1 MSASPRN
8 VALVALLSMAS
19 LSACVADEGEPGT
32 ATAAA
37 TQGGRQCFRPGDV
50 NSFSPVGDD
59 VVYLRVGANRW
70 FRAEILGTCPD
81 IDYSQRVAIRSRGT
95 NWVCQGMDAEFFV
108 PGPLGVDRCPI
119 TSVRRLTDEEVQA
132 YRAQQR

>member
-1 MSASPRN
+1 MSAMPRN
-8 VALVALLSMAS
+8 LALAALLAIGS
-19 LSACVADEGEPGT
+19 LSACVPDDGEP

-37 TQGGRQCFRPGDV
+37 EQGGRQCFRPGDV
-50 NSFSPVGDD
+50 NSFSPEGDD

-95 NWVCQGMDAEFFV
+95 NWVCQGLDAEFFV

-119 TSVRRLTDEEVQA
+119 TSLRKLNDAEVQA
-132 YRAQQR
+132 YRERR

>member
-1 MSASPRN
+1 MSAMSRT
-8 VALVALLSMAS
+8 LVFAVLLSFFA
-19 LSACVADEGEPGT
+19 LSACTADEGEPGT

-37 TQGGRQCFRPGDV
+37 AQGGRQCFRPGDV

-70 FRAEILGTCPD
+70 FRTEILGTCPD
-81 IDYSQRVAIRSRGT
+81 IDFSQRVAIRSRGT
-95 NWVCQGMDAEFFV
+95 SWVCQGMDAEFFV

-132 YRAQQR
+132 YRARR